1 MIFTEK
7 EAREVQDCLQRLY
20 ATALWRGKCAAES
33 EQNQNGMHTS
43 FHPYNAIPPGFRP
56 EDRVVPELP
65 YANGSAAAQRKN
77 TNTSSRAAG
86 LGLVDDSYP
95 PAPLPPECLLNV
107 GNYNN
112 SIEERKS
119 RLASAG
125 TNAAG
130 IPLEHEY
137 SASNVRGATFHASL
151 GALGGH
157 VGRGTT
163 PGQDDMFAP
172 PDYLAMNLAANADA
186 AAAPEQHM
194 MWGPAGATS
203 TSAALQQPYWFSGQ
217 DYDAGWRDHP
227 LWASTSVYDDS
238 TGTGAMNPNLQ
249 PAFRLLSSSSTGVSR
264 SVSTAPAAEHHEQT
278 YSGKSM
284 LNGGNGTTAGS
295 VDPRHVDPR
304 PPQHKGASS
313 SKSGM
318 LSRCAS
324 APKSSSADNASRTGE
339 EGGSLV
345 NNKNRTSDSKN
356 KPKLSDNPCSRTS
369 SYPARGGQPAK
380 DVTHYTAS
388 NGCNNYEGVTT
399 GSQKSHQQYNTS
411 TSKAGGASSSV
422 GDPPSNSVDESETT
436 GGKDDLL
443 DKTRSRTAWA
453 TSTKGSMNSAIT
465 SKGLSRSTSQLNTTS
480 KSNETGGKAGPK
492 SPGMTRY
499 PPPSTTN
506 SDQKVC
512 SVVRRTSAGSSAESR
527 SVIDQSATDNSRG
540 GKKTRITSATSKT
553 RYY

>member
-1 MIFTEK
+1 MHASSQA
-7 EAREVQDCLQRLY
+7 ARG
-20 ATALWRGKCAAES
+20 AT
-33 EQNQNGMHTS
+33 
-43 FHPYNAIPPGFRP
+43 PYNGTPPGFRP

-77 TNTSSRAAG
+77 ANTSSRAAG

-95 PAPLPPECLLNV
+95 PAPLPPKCLLNA

-112 SIEERKS
+112 SIEEEKS

-130 IPLEHEY
+130 IALEHEY
-137 SASNVRGATFHASL
+137 SASNVRGTTFHASL
-151 GALGGH
+151 AALGGH

-172 PDYLAMNLAANADA
+172 PDYLAMNLAAAADA
-186 AAAPEQHM
+186 AAAPEQDM
-194 MWGPAGATS
+194 TWGPAGATS
-203 TSAALQQPYWFSGQ
+203 TSAALQQPCWFSGQ

-227 LWASTSVYDDS
+227 LWASTSIYDDS
-238 TGTGAMNPNLQ
+238 TGTGAMNPKLQ

-284 LNGGNGTTAGS
+284 LNGGNGTAAGS

-318 LSRCAS
+318 LSRCVS

-339 EGGSLV
+339 GGGSFV

-356 KPKLSDNPCSRTS
+356 KPKLSDNPYGRTS

-388 NGCNNYEGVTT
+388 NGCNNYEGVTA
-399 GSQKSHQQYNTS
+399 GSQSHQQYNTS

-422 GDPPSNSVDESETT
+422 GDPPSSSVDESETT
-436 GGKDDLL
+436 GGKDDM
-443 DKTRSRTAWA
+443 RSRTAWA

-492 SPGMTRY
+492 SLWMTGTRLRQR
-499 PPPSTTN
+499 PPPIRKYVPS
-506 SDQKVC
+506 
-512 SVVRRTSAGSSAESR
+512 
-527 SVIDQSATDNSRG
+527 
-540 GKKTRITSATSKT
+540 
-553 RYY
+553 